1 MVTPCGAQRG
11 NIPPPSPSV
20 ARVRLS
26 LLPYRVSAAFIS
38 QSLADDYTDLQ
49 QVEHGREH

>member
-26 LLPYRVSAAFIS
+26 LLPYRVSAKTPDVPEA
-38 QSLADDYTDLQ
+38 
-49 QVEHGREH
+49 E